1 MTRARWFALVLA
13 VAIVTVVWLLL
24 PPAAERLTLPPDP
37 LTARG
42 AIHVHTVRSDG
53 AGTPE
58 RVAGAAHRAGLDFVV
73 LTDHGDAITRDHDS
87 PRYIDGVLLID
98 AVEISTEDGHLLALG
113 IGDAPYRLA
122 GEARDVIEDVHRF
135 GGFAIAAHPDS
146 PKPELQWRDWKA
158 AIDGLEWINA
168 DSEWRDEPRLTLTR
182 ALFTYWVRPGE
193 TMASLFDRPVRTL
206 QRWDSLTVDRQVVA
220 IAGHDVHARIPLSGQ
235 SDVGEGRT
243 LGLPSYESAFRTL
256 SQAVILEA
264 PLGRTAESAARD
276 AGAILG
282 ALRNGAS
289 YTVIDGLAGPA
300 SLDFHVVV
308 LDGKTA
314 RMGESLETGSLRQYV
329 ASVKPTV
336 PGAITVLFRDGREIA
351 TATNGRPLLAPGL
364 GDTEGSY
371 RVEVR
376 LPRAPGTPPVP
387 WIVSNPIFV
396 RPPTTTVSPSQ
407 KPAVEERPLFDGT
420 LGAWTIERAATSEGR
435 VEVASRGTQ
444 RQLHFTWRLAGGA
457 PSGQYAALV
466 VPVQGPIVKEFTS
479 LSVRAHARH
488 PMRVSV
494 QVRIPQGGGLRW
506 KRSIYLD
513 EAARDT
519 VVDLHDMKPIEAH
532 LGTALDLSRIN
543 TLLIVVDTVNAL
555 PGTTGECWIE
565 DVRWRR

>member
-1 MTRARWFALVLA
+1 MTRARWFALVLV
-13 VAIVTVVWLLL
+13 VAIVTIVWAML
-24 PPAAERLTLPPDP
+24 PPAAERLTLAPDP
-37 LTARG
+37 LVARG

-58 RVAGAAHRAGLDFVV
+58 RVAGAARRAGLDFVV
-73 LTDHGDAITRDHDS
+73 LTDHGDAITRDHDP

-113 IGDAPYRLA
+113 IENAPYRLA
-122 GEARDVIEDVHRF
+122 GEARDVIEDVHRL

-206 QRWDSLTVDRQVVA
+206 ERWDSLGVTRPVVA

-235 SDVGEGRT
+235 SEVGEGRT

-264 PLGRTAESAARD
+264 PLRRTAESAASD

-282 ALRNGAS
+282 ALRSGAT

-308 LDGKTA
+308 LDGKGV
-314 RMGESLETGSLRQYV
+314 RMGESLDTGGLRQYV
-329 ASVKPTV
+329 AIVKPAV
-336 PGAITVLFRDGREIA
+336 PGAMTVLFRDGHEVARAID
-351 TATNGRPLLAPGL
+351 GRSLRAPGL
-364 GDTEGSY
+364 GDTRGSY

-387 WIVSNPIFV
+387 WIVSNPIYV
-396 RPPTTTVSPSQ
+396 G
-407 KPAVEERPLFDGT
+407 PASNAVAPGEAPAAEVRPLFDGT
-420 LGAWTIERAATSEGR
+420 LGAWTIERAPTSEGR

-444 RQLHFTWRLAGGA
+444 RNLHFTWRLAGGA

-466 VPVQGPIVKEFTS
+466 VPVQGAIVKEFTS
-479 LSVRAHARH
+479 LSVRVHARH
-488 PMRVSV
+488 PLRVSV

-513 EAARDT
+513 EAARDI
-519 VVDLHDMKPIEAH
+519 VIDLNDMKPIEAPP
-532 LGTALDLSRIN
+532 GTRLDLSRID

>member
-1 MTRARWFALVLA
+1 MKRARWFALVLA
-13 VAIVTVVWLLL
+13 VAIVTIVWAML
-24 PPAAERLTLPPDP
+24 PPAAERLTLAPDP
-37 LTARG
+37 LVARG

-58 RVAGAAHRAGLDFVV
+58 RVAGAARRAGLDFVV
-73 LTDHGDAITRDHDS
+73 LTDHGDAITRAHDP

-113 IGDAPYRLA
+113 IENAPYRLA
-122 GEARDVIEDVHRF
+122 GEARDVIEDVHRL

-206 QRWDSLTVDRQVVA
+206 ERWDSLGVTRPVVA

-235 SDVGEGRT
+235 SEVGEGRT

-264 PLGRTAESAARD
+264 PLRRTAEFAASD

-282 ALRNGAS
+282 ALRRGAT

-300 SLDFHVVV
+300 YLDFHVVV
-308 LDGKTA
+308 LDGKGV
-314 RMGESLETGSLRQYV
+314 RMGESLETGGLRQYV
-329 ASVKPTV
+329 AIVKPAV
-336 PGAITVLFRDGREIA
+336 PGAITVLFRDGHEVARAID
-351 TATNGRPLLAPGL
+351 GRSLHAPGL
-364 GDTEGSY
+364 GDTRGSY

-387 WIVSNPIFV
+387 WIVSNPIYV
-396 RPPTTTVSPSQ
+396 GPTSNAVSPSEA
-407 KPAVEERPLFDGT
+407 PAAEVRPLFDGT
-420 LGAWTIERAATSEGR
+420 LGAWTIERAPTSEGR
-435 VEVASRGTQ
+435 VEVASTGTQ
-444 RQLHFTWRLAGGA
+444 RKLHFTWRLAGGA

-488 PMRVSV
+488 PLRVSV

-506 KRSIYLD
+506 KRSVYLD
-513 EAARDT
+513 EADRDT
-519 VVDLHDMKPIEAH
+519 VIDLNDMKPIEAPP
-532 LGTALDLSRIN
+532 GTPLDLSRID